1 MKALRTLLFLVL
13 VIVVLAIGTLFFSG
27 KIIESKL
34 NTSEVQTEK
43 FKFSLKRREVTF
55 DNIIINGNSLG
66 PGHGKL
72 GLKRLFSNIFDNK
85 IYFSEMELTNLDFNS
100 IYAAPDQNIDKF
112 IGKIEIPNK
121 NNSDNEIVKSTDKI
135 GKIEANVKEVL
146 RFDSLAQLE
155 ELEKLKKE
163 FSDAPN
169 LDEKIAKLKAISEKS
184 DKIKTDL
191 TEQKKKINDIID
203 EVDTEGS
210 DALRRYTEEL
220 ESLSQS
226 IKASDVDNIKNI
238 TFIEKGREIL
248 VDLNSSL
255 KIVKVLD
262 GFNNS
267 NVSIEN
273 LNINGSKLIVKNVGP
288 VFENSASAVYS
299 DKDVKYN
306 IKENPKTQIYD
317 VFINRNNLELT
328 IIYSNDKILSK
339 INYTKENFIPN
350 INSIIINTEMEY
362 KDGEV
367 NVTSNNSLTGEQEL
381 FIKES
386 IEKMEQEKLLGLS
399 NEYNINNEKLMS
411 ILDQLY
417 IKRKDLDDQILKLK
431 VLTTSSNM
439 INTSGE

>member
-1 MKALRTLLFLVL
+1 M
-13 VIVVLAIGTLFFSG
+13 
-27 KIIESKL
+27 
-34 NTSEVQTEK
+34 
-43 FKFSLKRREVTF
+43 
-55 DNIIINGNSLG
+55 
-66 PGHGKL
+66 
-72 GLKRLFSNIFDNK
+72 
-85 IYFSEMELTNLDFNS
+85 
-100 IYAAPDQNIDKF
+100 
-112 IGKIEIPNK
+112 
-121 NNSDNEIVKSTDKI
+121 
-135 GKIEANVKEVL
+135 
-146 RFDSLAQLE
+146 
-155 ELEKLKKE
+155 
-163 FSDAPN
+163 
-169 LDEKIAKLKAISEKS
+169 
-184 DKIKTDL
+184 
-191 TEQKKKINDIID
+191 
-203 EVDTEGS
+203 DTEGS

-381 FIKES
+381 
-386 IEKMEQEKLLGLS
+386 
-399 NEYNINNEKLMS
+399 
-411 ILDQLY
+411 LD
-417 IKRKDLDDQILKLK
+417 RKS
-431 VLTTSSNM
+431 VV
-439 INTSGE
+439 

>member
-1 MKALRTLLFLVL
+1 M
-13 VIVVLAIGTLFFSG
+13 
-27 KIIESKL
+27 
-34 NTSEVQTEK
+34 
-43 FKFSLKRREVTF
+43 
-55 DNIIINGNSLG
+55 
-66 PGHGKL
+66 
-72 GLKRLFSNIFDNK
+72 
-85 IYFSEMELTNLDFNS
+85 
-100 IYAAPDQNIDKF
+100 
-112 IGKIEIPNK
+112 
-121 NNSDNEIVKSTDKI
+121 
-135 GKIEANVKEVL
+135 
-146 RFDSLAQLE
+146 
-155 ELEKLKKE
+155 
-163 FSDAPN
+163 
-169 LDEKIAKLKAISEKS
+169 
-184 DKIKTDL
+184 
-191 TEQKKKINDIID
+191 
-203 EVDTEGS
+203 
-210 DALRRYTEEL
+210 
-220 ESLSQS
+220 
-226 IKASDVDNIKNI
+226 
-238 TFIEKGREIL
+238 
-248 VDLNSSL
+248 
-255 KIVKVLD
+255 
-262 GFNNS
+262 
-267 NVSIEN
+267 
-273 LNINGSKLIVKNVGP
+273 KNVGP